1 MTLAVPFLERV
12 AEMIANV
19 SVDNAE
25 AAILSKTNGSLT
37 MASSASRVEPRV
49 IIDESLS
56 NYEGLETIQKYV
68 FYLFTGYYLSAANM
82 MSTIDGVTVSDK
94 LGQLNPNR
102 DLSMLYHVSPTRD
115 DVLRGQIMMADNVTC
130 NITTENYRYSLP
142 LKREGQ
148 YTFESKKL
156 TEDLMVG
163 NLAVGKVVCVDFT
176 VDSKSFSIPVV
187 IRLIPRFD
195 HGQLCK
201 AILANEDVQDHSLLG
216 RVDKVRSGEIE
227 FVRDFILCRD
237 MNEKK
242 RKLAVLDKNGTY
254 REMQDKQGANLLT
267 AFLTGK
273 RSYAL
278 ANSIMIIDSA
288 AMRQAEV
295 ALKGKLES
303 AAVRKTI
310 FSTTTLMMIIVV
322 ERDFDRVKV
331 VCAGVSDVAS
341 YSLKQ
346 ITVKD
351 NKDVDLKEFIAAFAH
366 NRTPAF

>member
-1 MTLAVPFLERV
+1 MTIAIPFLERV
-12 AEMIANV
+12 AEMVANI

-25 AAILSKTNGSLT
+25 AAILSKTTGSLT

-56 NYEGLETIQKYV
+56 NFEGLEAVQKFV
-68 FYLFTGYYLSAANM
+68 FYLFTGYYLCAANM
-82 MSTIDGVTVSDK
+82 MSTINGVTVSDK

-102 DLSMLYHVSPTRD
+102 DLSMLGYSAPTRLD
-115 DVLRGQIMMADNVTC
+115 ALNGQIMMADNVTC
-130 NITTENYRYSLP
+130 SISTECYKYALP
-142 LKREGQ
+142 IKRSGQ
-148 YTFESKKL
+148 YTFESKRL
-156 TEDLMVG
+156 TDDLMAG
-163 NLAVGKVVCVDFT
+163 NLAIGKIVSVEFT
-176 VDSKSFSIPVV
+176 VDGTNYRMPVV

-201 AILANEDVQDHSLLG
+201 AILSNEDIQDNSLRG
-216 RVDKVRSGEIE
+216 RIDKVNSGEIE
-227 FVRDFILCRD
+227 FMRDFIFCRD

-254 REMQDKQGANLLT
+254 KEMQDKQGKNLLT

-288 AMRQAEV
+288 AMRQAEIS
-295 ALKGKLES
+295 LKGRLES
-303 AAVRKTI
+303 AAVRKAI
-310 FSTTTLMMIIVV
+310 FSNTTLMMLIVV
-322 ERDFDRVKV
+322 DRAYERIKV
-331 VCAGVSDVAS
+331 ASAGVSDVAE
-341 YSLKQ
+341 YSIKQ

-366 NRTPAF
+366 NRTPSF